1 MVKTVN
7 FVESIKCNMRSMYL
21 KDVKESNIAE
31 RFNVLAKVLKD
42 SMIESWYERE
52 KNVNNEKEVHYFS
65 MEFLLG
71 KQLKSII
78 LNLGLTSEIN
88 SAMQELG
95 WDLEELVDYEPEPS
109 TGNGG
114 LGRLAACF
122 IDSMSSNGI
131 RGYGQGLRYKSGLFK
146 QKIVNG
152 HQKELPDLWLENG
165 LYAWDIRRE
174 EHFIVKFRGN
184 VRFETIDG
192 RLEAITENYK
202 PVVAVPYD
210 IPTPGYENGVV
221 NYLRLWN
228 AECPSYEVLDECGIN
243 FTNYHDVLK
252 TKNSIDEICDV
263 LYPDDSNFR
272 GKELRLKQEY
282 FMCSAGVQ
290 SLVKKFKDKGINLEH
305 LDKHL
310 AIHINDTHPTLCIP
324 EMMRILVD
332 EEKMD
337 WDKAW
342 EVTTKVMSYTNHTIM
357 QEALEKWPGFMLQ
370 SLLPRIYMIIQEIDR
385 RYIEGLRNDKGYSS
399 EKIDRMKIIDNN
411 GNIRMANLC
420 IVGSHSVNGVAAL
433 HTEILKKDTLK
444 DFYKDEPYKFNNKTN
459 GIAHRRWL
467 FSANPE
473 LTEFIDTLIP
483 NSNWKND
490 LSQLKQLHNYVEDP
504 NVYDTLGSIKYI
516 NKVNLANMIKKDS
529 GIEVDPNSIFDIQVK
544 RLHAYKRQL
553 MNLLGI
559 LMIYNDL
566 VNDPNKD
573 FYPMTFIFG
582 AKAAA
587 GYHEAK
593 CTIKAIYAVAD
604 LVNNDPRVN
613 DKMKV
618 VFIENYNVSKAER
631 IVTAAD
637 ISEQIST
644 ASKEAS
650 GTSNMKFMMNGA
662 LTLGTMDGANVEI
675 AEYAGNNNIFIFG
688 LQSDE
693 VIHRYNTWTDLG
705 GKFMM
710 DRNCNIKRAMDMLI
724 NGSIPG
730 IGSAGFDL
738 YRTLVNNDHF
748 FVLSDLQDYVDTK
761 YRMNWLYRTNKSEWN
776 KRCLINIA
784 SSGMFTTDRTIKQY
798 SDEIWFK

>member
-1 MVKTVN
+1 MVKTVDYLKC
-7 FVESIKCNMRSMYL
+7 IKDNMRTMYL
-21 KDVKESNIAE
+21 KDVSKSNVAE
-31 RFNVLAKVLKD
+31 RFYVLSKVLKD
-42 SMIESWYERE
+42 SMIEDWYNRE
-52 KNVNNEKEVHYFS
+52 QNEGNEKEVHYFS

-78 LNLGLTSEIN
+78 LNLGITSEIDE
-88 SAMQELG
+88 AMKELG
-95 WDLEELVDYEPEPS
+95 WDLEEIVEFEPEPS

-152 HQKELPDLWLENG
+152 YQKELPDLWLQNG
-165 LYAWDIRRE
+165 IYAWDIRRE
-174 EHFIVKFRGN
+174 EHFIVKLRGN
-184 VRFETIDG
+184 VRFETVNG
-192 RLEAITENYK
+192 RLEAITENYQ
-202 PVVAVPYD
+202 PVVAVAYD

-221 NYLRLWN
+221 NHLRLWN
-228 AECPSYEVLDECGIN
+228 AECPTYQQLDECGIN
-243 FTNYHDVLK
+243 FNNYQDVI
-252 TKNSIDEICDV
+252 KNKEEIEQICDM
-263 LYPDDSNFR
+263 LYPDDSHYN

-282 FMCSAGVQ
+282 FLCSAGVQ
-290 SLVKKFKDKGINLEH
+290 SLIKRFKDKGINLKH

-324 EMMRILVD
+324 EMMRILID
-332 EEKMD
+332 EEKMS
-337 WDKAW
+337 WDDAW
-342 EVTTKVMSYTNHTIM
+342 NVTTKVMSYTNHTIM
-357 QEALEKWPGFMLQ
+357 QEALEKWPSFMLQ
-370 SLLPRIYMIIQEIDR
+370 SLIPRVYMIIQEIDR
-385 RYIEGLRNDKGYSS
+385 RYVEKLRNDKGYSS
-399 EKIDRMKIIDNN
+399 EKIERMRIIDSQ
-411 GNIRMANLC
+411 GNVRMANLC
-420 IVGSHSVNGVAAL
+420 IVSSHSVNGVAAL

-444 DFYKDEPYKFNNKTN
+444 DFYKDEPFKFNNKTN

-467 FSANPE
+467 LTANPE

-483 NSNWKND
+483 DSNWKHD
-490 LSQLKQLHNYVEDP
+490 LTQLSQLNNYVNDER
-504 NVYDTLGSIKYI
+504 VYSALDSIKYI
-516 NKVNLANMIKKDS
+516 NKVNLAKMIEKQCNIK
-529 GIEVDPNSIFDIQVK
+529 VDPNSIFDIQVK

-566 VNDPNKD
+566 IDNPSRE

-604 LVNNDPRVN
+604 LINNDPRVN
-613 DKMKV
+613 DRMKV
-618 VFIENYNVSKAER
+618 VFIEDYNVSKAER

-662 LTLGTMDGANVEI
+662 LTLGTLDGANVEI
-675 AEYAGNNNIFIFG
+675 ADYAGHENIFIFG

-693 VIHRYNTWTDLG
+693 VLHRYNTWTHLG

-710 DRNCNIKRAMDMLI
+710 DRNCKIRRVMEMLI
-724 NGSIPG
+724 NGSIPN
-730 IGSAGFDL
+730 IGNAGNDL
-738 YRTLVNNDHF
+738 YWTLVNNDHF
-748 FVLSDLQDYVDTK
+748 FVLSDLQDYVDAK
-761 YRMNWLYRTNKSEWN
+761 YRMNRLYRTNKPEWN
-776 KRCLINIA
+776 RRCLINIA
-784 SSGMFTTDRTIKQY
+784 NSGMFTTDRTIKQY
-798 SDEIWFK
+798 SDDIWFK